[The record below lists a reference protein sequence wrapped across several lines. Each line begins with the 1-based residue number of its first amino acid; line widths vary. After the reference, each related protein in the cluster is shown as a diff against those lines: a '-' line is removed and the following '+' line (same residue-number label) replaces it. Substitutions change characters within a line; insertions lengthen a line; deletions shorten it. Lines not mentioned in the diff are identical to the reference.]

1 MRPNRLKQLWREGK
15 PALGVWVSTGDPYV
29 VESLGRAGFDWV
41 LIDMQHGMGID
52 VGRAVACLQALSGA
66 EAVALV
72 RLPWNQ
78 PEYFQWVLDAGAQGV
93 LVPLVNTPED
103 ARRAVQA
110 CRYPPLGN
118 RSFGPNRARLYGP
131 DYFERAND
139 EVALLVQVE
148 TREAVEQAEAIA
160 RVEGV
165 DALYIGPADLAIS
178 MGLPPGLDV
187 QEGAGRSPPTRPPPG
202 HNTQKAGAESFGLPK
217 QGRRSG
223 LGRVSQQAKPEPVPA
238 GALGLRCLYR
248 RPDRIPAG
256 EQVGPGQP
264 AGAPEQ
270 GDGQGQ
276 PVRARNRFV
285 LGQALSQHAQAG
297 PVIDHGNEPPL
308 GRKAPR
314 PLNPAVLDR
323 GFGRPA
329 DQAQQVP
336 DQHPPGPNA
345 GRK

>member
-1 MRPNRLKQLWREGK
+1 MRPNRLKQLWRDGK

-52 VGRAVACLQALSGA
+52 VRRAVACLQALSGT

-93 LVPLVNTPED
+93 LVPLVNAPED

-118 RSFGPNRARLYGP
+118 RSFGPNRARLYDP

-139 EVALLVQVE
+139 EVVLLVQVE

-187 QEGAGRSPPTRPPPG
+187 QDPAHVAACRRVLEAARAAGKAAGIHCAGPEEVVRRFQEGWVFCPAGSDIGFVNAGARRAVEVVRGTRP
-202 HNTQKAGAESFGLPK
+202 AE
-217 QGRRSG
+217 GRG
-223 LGRVSQQAKPEPVPA
+223 VYG
-238 GALGLRCLYR
+238 
-248 RPDRIPAG
+248 
-256 EQVGPGQP
+256 
-264 AGAPEQ
+264 
-270 GDGQGQ
+270 
-276 PVRARNRFV
+276 
-285 LGQALSQHAQAG
+285 
-297 PVIDHGNEPPL
+297 
-308 GRKAPR
+308 
-314 PLNPAVLDR
+314 
-323 GFGRPA
+323 
-329 DQAQQVP
+329 
-336 DQHPPGPNA
+336 
-345 GRK
+345 